1 MTVLNENDDIS
12 ANLNADETSDESAT
26 DSSMDE
32 SIEEFSQL
40 PLAESLL
47 TAITAMG
54 WKTPSEVQKFC
65 LFPAVKGQDVLGF
78 AQTGTGKTGVFLI
91 AIVHHILS
99 RSTERSTSSKAP
111 FYPAVVVLAPTRELV
126 IQIHEEFVKLT
137 RGLSLKANLIIGGMD
152 MDQQQEKFQDH
163 HDIVVATPGRLKD
176 FVQRDVIR
184 LNQVEIFVCD
194 EVDRM
199 FEIGFLKEVEYF
211 LSKISAKAQKLM
223 FSATSNDT
231 LEELTFEYLHQP
243 KVLHITP
250 DAITTDRITQTAILC
265 SSHDKLKV
273 FLGLLRDH
281 RPHRAL
287 IFVNTKVNAAWLH
300 QKLIE
305 NDVEASLITGDLPQK
320 KRTSLIKKIK
330 AGRIRFLIA
339 TDVASRGLHIPAVTH
354 VYNFD
359 LPSMAANYIHR
370 IGRTAR
376 AGAKGFSCSLV
387 CDEYGSHLL
396 AINELIGEPIPCEW
410 YPKEYLAITLKK
422 SPKAHAESLR
432 PAKKTASK
440 LSSKP
445 PSKSPKA
452 LTPKPG
458 KAKSRP
464 QGKGRQKSQ
473 GEKGQHHST
482 EHSQNQKQPSVTQ
495 KPSLWKHIKRLFSK
509 N

>member
-1 MTVLNENDDIS
+1 MTAPNENDDVS
-12 ANLNADETSDESAT
+12 ANLNSDETSDESAT
-26 DSSMDE
+26 DSSVDE

-40 PLAESLL
+40 PLSESLL
-47 TAITAMG
+47 IAIAALG

-65 LFPAVKGQDVLGF
+65 LLPAVKGQDVLGF

-91 AIVHHILS
+91 AIVHHLLS
-99 RSTERSTSSKAP
+99 RSTDRPTSSKAP

-152 MDQQQEKFQDH
+152 SDQQQEKLKDH

-184 LNQVEIFVCD
+184 LNQIEIFVCD

-211 LSKISAKAQKLM
+211 LSKISAKAHKLM

-250 DAITTDRITQTAILC
+250 DAITTDRITQSAILC
-265 SSHDKLKV
+265 SSHNKLKV

-300 QKLIE
+300 QKLLE

-396 AINELIGEPIPCEW
+396 AINELMGEPIPCEW
-410 YPKEYLAITLKK
+410 FPKEYLDITLKK
-422 SPKAHAESLR
+422 PSKTPAGYLQS
-432 PAKKTASK
+432 AKKTTAKSSSK

-445 PSKSPKA
+445 LGQKA
-452 LTPKPG
+452 L
-458 KAKSRP
+458 A
-464 QGKGRQKSQ
+464 QKS
-473 GEKGQHHST
+473 GA
-482 EHSQNQKQPSVTQ
+482 
-495 KPSLWKHIKRLFSK
+495 SK
-509 N
+509 A